1 MAKALA
7 ASGGKAHELQQL
19 AHDIPS
25 PRVHAV
31 IEGRHY
37 KAAISVGTLTSDS
50 AIAAYQQLST
60 GFFGS
65 LSEFSAYSKIYS
77 ANDFYKVPLRTVIS
91 VLSTAPTAEYTAEL
105 SAKPMSSAS
114 FGTATLDVVKC
125 ATMIAITRELAF
137 SSAPGANQQFSAEL
151 RRAASIAV
159 DQKFLALMAAT
170 PGITTAAT
178 TGITA
183 SAILLDLTAALNRL
197 TIGADSRLWFICSP
211 KVAKTVSLLQGTGG
225 YILQNNKIGAISI
238 APSDAA
244 TTTGTL
250 LDSKGIAT
258 ELDIV
263 AVDSVTQASV
273 QLDSDPT
280 SGAYQLVSLWAS
292 DMVGLRCEV
301 AFGAVATRST
311 SVTTITGYAA

>member
-25 PRVHAV
+25 PRVHAA

-105 SAKPMSSAS
+105 GAKPMSSAS

-125 ATMIAITRELAF
+125 AAMIAITRELAF
-137 SSAPGANQQFSAEL
+137 SSAPGASQQFSAEL
-151 RRAASIAV
+151 RRAASVAV
-159 DQKFLALMAAT
+159 DAKFLSLMAAT
-170 PGITTAAT
+170 PGITTAAS
-178 TGITA
+178 TGVTA
-183 SAILLDLTAALNRL
+183 SAILLDLTAALSRL
-197 TIGADSRLWFICSP
+197 TIGADSRLWFIVPP
-211 KVAKTVSLLQGTGG
+211 KVAKIMSLLHDGG
-225 YILQNNKIGAISI
+225 FIMQNNKIGAINI

-244 TTTGTL
+244 TTVATL
-250 LDSKGIAT
+250 IDAKGIAT
-258 ELDIV
+258 ELDTV
-263 AVDSVTQASV
+263 AVDSTTQASV

-280 SGAYQLVSLWAS
+280 SGAYQLVSLFQNN
-292 DMVGLRCEV
+292 MTGLRCEI